1 MYIMLFNVLFAMSIV
16 IILSNSKKLITQMMQ
31 VTQMTQLT
39 QMTQMT
45 QMKQVNKLINNN
57 VNKINDC
64 DVNKDVKIQITNKI
78 HIYKDEPAID
88 EPVIEE
94 TGIEDKEQMENLLYK
109 VLFSD
114 F

>member
-1 MYIMLFNVLFAMSIV
+1 MFNVLFAMSIV
-16 IILSNSKKLITQMMQ
+16 IILSNSKKLITQ
-31 VTQMTQLT
+31 LT

-45 QMKQVNKLINNN
+45 QE
-57 VNKINDC
+57 NKINDC

-78 HIYKDEPAID
+78 HTYKDEPAID